1 MPGCALFYHLL
12 HIPSSLRARRMD
24 PPPGPDAFA
33 GLRQRYYTD
42 SVSFFQRRRCAVA
55 TTQLSGYPGQ
65 PMGYSVQLDTFEGP
79 LDLLLRLIEKAE
91 LDITTI
97 SLARVT
103 DQYLAYIR
111 ELDRIEPDLL
121 ADFLVVAAKLI
132 WIKSRALL
140 PQPPQPQEE
149 EEDVGQDLVRQLEE
163 YRRYKAASEH
173 LREREEMGLRCHVRA
188 APLIARP
195 RVLPPGEI
203 SLGDLIAALQRV
215 LATTPAVP
223 ASTVITPYTVTVE
236 DKIRAIET
244 AIAESPRVGFT
255 SLLLRARSRVEIVV
269 TFLAVLELIKRGR
282 ILAEQDEPFGEIHL
296 VRAPDNPQQATDTPP
311 APLP

>member
-1 MPGCALFYHLL
+1 M
-12 HIPSSLRARRMD
+12 
-24 PPPGPDAFA
+24 
-33 GLRQRYYTD
+33 
-42 SVSFFQRRRCAVA
+42 A

-121 ADFLVVAAKLI
+121 ADFLVVAARLI
-132 WIKSRALL
+132 LIKSRALL
-140 PQPPQPQEE
+140 PQPQQPEEE
-149 EEDVGQDLVRQLEE
+149 EEDVGHDLVRQLEE
-163 YRRYKAASEH
+163 YRRYKIASEH
-173 LREREEMGLRCHVRA
+173 LREREELGLRCHVRA
-188 APLIARP
+188 APLVARP
-195 RVLPPGEI
+195 RVLPPGEV
-203 SLGDLIAALQRV
+203 SLSDLLAALQRV

-223 ASTVITPYTVTVE
+223 ASTVITPHTVTVE
-236 DKIRAIET
+236 DKIRAIEA
-244 AIAESPRVGFT
+244 AISESPRVGFT
-255 SLLLRARSRVEIVV
+255 ALLLRARSRVEIIV

-282 ILAEQDEPFGEIHL
+282 ILAEQGEPFGEIHL
-296 VRAPDNPQQATDTPP
+296 VP
-311 APLP
+311 APGEANDPAEAAPASAA